1 MISQNGT
8 EEVRSIGRYRIDE
21 PIGEGAMAHVHRAH
35 DPSIDRPI
43 AIKLLKSEF
52 RSDSEV
58 SRRFLS
64 ESRAAGMLS
73 HANIVTIYD
82 VGEADGT
89 PYIAMEYVDGV
100 PLEDMLAA
108 QGRMTADKV
117 AMLGAQIA
125 SALAYAHA
133 QGVVHR
139 DIKPSNILICDNGRT
154 AKLLDFGIARID
166 GRDVAASQR
175 HAART
180 QAGAVLGTPR
190 YMSPEQAL
198 GLPVDAR
205 SDLFSLGV
213 VLYEMVTG
221 KIAFTGA
228 GLATLAIQIA
238 QEQPLEIARHVPDCP
253 KGLRFL
259 IGKLLAK
266 KPDQRFADAAQVAQA
281 LRREYDAA
289 TGELAQPQEGLIKRY
304 RLPLLLGLSTLLAL
318 GAGVDFVVKQEKAVM
333 QDMALTSGSSIA
345 SFVARNAALHVAEN
359 AGRRAAEQDWA
370 PLQAFAVA
378 AASDPSLRNLVIT
391 DEHDVIRASSN
402 PRLIGRRYHAVPGE
416 AAVSLAAGSAVTE
429 TPGGFRFVQPVRYAG
444 VPFGKVDVIIERGPL
459 DTAQR
464 TATLLLAGFAVF
476 VTLVLGVCSAA
487 SVRIWSRPLHRLQR
501 ALDDV
506 TAGNLSFRI
515 SHRRKDEIGG
525 LFDAMNRMVASLAD
539 RQDHVATALA
549 DAEHAMLMTRIDPMV
564 AADAAAQ
571 HGKKVA

>member
-1 MISQNGT
+1 MISQNGP
-8 EEVRSIGRYRIDE
+8 EEMNWIGRYRIDE

-35 DPSIDRPI
+35 DPSIDRAI
-43 AIKLLKSEF
+43 AIKLLKPEF

-58 SRRFLS
+58 ARRFLS

-100 PLEDMLAA
+100 PLDDLLAA
-108 QGRMTADKV
+108 NGRMTADKV

-166 GRDVAASQR
+166 GRDAAASQR
-175 HAART
+175 HASRT
-180 QAGAVLGTPR
+180 QVGAVLGTPR

-198 GLPVDAR
+198 GLPVDGR

-221 KIAFTGA
+221 KIAFTGT

-281 LRREYDAA
+281 LRREFDAA
-289 TGELAQPQEGLIKRY
+289 TGELDRRQEGVIQRY
-304 RLPLLLGLSTLLAL
+304 RMPLLLGVSTLLAL
-318 GAGVDFVVKQEKAVM
+318 GTGVDFVVQREKAVM

-359 AGRRAAEQDWA
+359 AGRPAAEQDWA

-378 AASDPSLRNLVIT
+378 AASDPRLRNLVIA
-391 DEHDVIRASSN
+391 DERNIIRASSN
-402 PRLIGRRYHAVPGE
+402 PHLLGKRYHAAAE
-416 AAVSLAAGSAVTE
+416 APLASAAGSAVTQ
-429 TPGGFRFVQPVRYAG
+429 TRGGFRFVQPVRYAG
-444 VPFGKVDVIIERGPL
+444 VPFGKVDVIIERGSL
-459 DTAQR
+459 DAAQR
-464 TATLLLAGFAVF
+464 TATLLLAGFAIF
-476 VTLVLGVCSAA
+476 VTLVLAICSAA
-487 SVRIWSRPLHRLQR
+487 AVRIWSRPLRRLRR

-515 SHRRKDEIGG
+515 SHRRRDEIGG
-525 LFDAMNRMVASLAD
+525 LFDSMNRMVASLAD
-539 RQDHVATALA
+539 RHDHVATALA
-549 DAEHAMLMTRIDPMV
+549 DAERAMLMTRIEPMT
-564 AADAAAQ
+564 ADAAAQ
-571 HGKKVA
+571 SQQKVA

>member
-1 MISQNGT
+1 MTQ
-8 EEVRSIGRYRIDE
+8 IGRYRIDE
-21 PIGEGAMAHVHRAH
+21 LIGEGAMAHVHRAH

-43 AIKLLKSEF
+43 AIKLLKAEF
-52 RSDSEV
+52 RADSEIA
-58 SRRFLS
+58 RRFLS

-89 PYIAMEYVDGV
+89 PYIAMEYVDGC
-100 PLEDMLAA
+100 PLDELLAA
-108 QGRMTADKV
+108 HGRMTADKV

-139 DIKPSNILICDNGRT
+139 DIKPSNILICDNGKT

-166 GRDVAASQR
+166 SRDISSAHRQ
-175 HAART
+175 AART

-198 GLPVDAR
+198 GMPVDAR

-213 VLYEMVTG
+213 LLYEMVTG
-221 KIAFTGA
+221 KIAFTGT
-228 GLATLAIQIA
+228 GIATLAIQIA

-266 KPDQRFADAAQVAQA
+266 KPEQRFADATEVAQA

-289 TGELAQPQEGLIKRY
+289 TGDLEQRQEGLIQRY
-304 RLPLLLGLSTLLAL
+304 KMPLLLAASALLAL
-318 GAGVDFVVKQEKAVM
+318 GSGVNFVVQREKMVM

-359 AGRRAAEQDWA
+359 AGRPAAQQDWA

-378 AASDPSLRNLVIT
+378 AASDPSLRHLVIA
-391 DEHDVIRASSN
+391 DERNIIRASSN
-402 PRLIGRRYHAVPGE
+402 PRLLGTSYKQAASAEAPLPSTAD
-416 AAVSLAAGSAVTE
+416 AAVTQ
-429 TPGGFRFVQPVRYAG
+429 TQGGIRFVQPVRYAG
-444 VPFGKVDVIIERGPL
+444 VPFGKVDVVMERGPL
-459 DTAQR
+459 DRAER
-464 TATLLLAGFAVF
+464 TASLLFTGFAIF
-476 VTLVLGVCSAA
+476 VTLVLAICSAA
-487 SVRIWSRPLHRLQR
+487 SVRIWSRPLRRLQR

-515 SHRRKDEIGG
+515 SHRRKDEIGD
-525 LFDAMNRMVASLAD
+525 LFDAMNRMVASMAD
-539 RQDHVATALA
+539 RQDYVATALA
-549 DAEHAMLMTRIDPMV
+549 DAEQAMLMTRVEPAP
-564 AADAAAQ
+564 AADAAARK
-571 HGKKVA
+571 GAA

>member
-1 MISQNGT
+1 MISQNGP
-8 EEVRSIGRYRIDE
+8 EEMSWIGRYRIDE

-43 AIKLLKSEF
+43 AIKLLKPEF
-52 RSDSEV
+52 RSDGEV

-100 PLEDMLAA
+100 PLDDLLAA
-108 QGRMTADKV
+108 QGRLTADKV
-117 AMLGAQIA
+117 AVLGAQIA
-125 SALAYAHA
+125 SALAYAHE

-139 DIKPSNILICDNGRT
+139 DIKPSNILICDHGRT

-198 GLPVDAR
+198 GLAVDAR

-221 KIAFTGA
+221 KIAFTGT

-281 LRREYDAA
+281 LRREFDAA
-289 TGELAQPQEGLIKRY
+289 TGDLDQRQEGRMQRY
-304 RLPLLLGLSTLLAL
+304 RMPFLLGLSTLLAL
-318 GAGVDFVVKQEKAVM
+318 STGVDFVVQREKAVV
-333 QDMALTSGSSIA
+333 QEMALTSGSSIA

-359 AGRRAAEQDWA
+359 AGRPAAEQDWA

-378 AASDPSLRNLVIT
+378 AASDPSLRHLVIA
-391 DEHDVIRASSN
+391 DERNIIRAASN
-402 PRLIGRRYHAVPGE
+402 PRLLGTRYE
-416 AAVSLAAGSAVTE
+416 AATAEAPLSSAAGSAVTQ
-429 TPGGFRFVQPVRYAG
+429 TQGGFRFVQPVRYAG
-444 VPFGKVDVIIERGPL
+444 VPFGKVDVVIERGSL
-459 DTAQR
+459 DMAQR

-476 VTLVLGVCSAA
+476 VTLVLAICSAA
-487 SVRIWSRPLHRLQR
+487 SVRIWSRPLRRLRR

-525 LFDAMNRMVASLAD
+525 LFDSLNRMVASLAD
-539 RQDHVATALA
+539 RHDNVATALA
-549 DAEHAMLMTRIDPMV
+549 DAERAMLMTRIDPMT
-564 AADAAAQ
+564 AADAAVQ
-571 HGKKVA
+571 KKKVA

>member
-1 MISQNGT
+1 MSW
-8 EEVRSIGRYRIDE
+8 IGRYRIDE

-43 AIKLLKSEF
+43 AIKLLKPEF

-100 PLEDMLAA
+100 PLDDLLAA
-108 QGRMTADKV
+108 QGRLTADKV
-117 AMLGAQIA
+117 AVLGAQIA
-125 SALAYAHA
+125 SALAYAHE

-139 DIKPSNILICDNGRT
+139 DIKPSNILICDNGKT

-166 GRDVAASQR
+166 GRDVAASER

-198 GLPVDAR
+198 GLAVDAR

-221 KIAFTGA
+221 KIAFTGT

-281 LRREYDAA
+281 LRREFDAA
-289 TGELAQPQEGLIKRY
+289 TGDLDQRQEGRMQRY
-304 RLPLLLGLSTLLAL
+304 RMPFLLGLSTLLAL
-318 GAGVDFVVKQEKAVM
+318 GTGVDFVVQREKAVM
-333 QDMALTSGSSIA
+333 QEMALTSGSSIA

-359 AGRRAAEQDWA
+359 AGRPAAEQDWA

-378 AASDPSLRNLVIT
+378 AASDPSLRHLVIA
-391 DEHDVIRASSN
+391 DERNIIRAASN
-402 PRLIGRRYHAVPGE
+402 PRLLGTRYQAATAE
-416 AAVSLAAGSAVTE
+416 APLSSAAGSAVTQ
-429 TPGGFRFVQPVRYAG
+429 TRGGFRFVQPVRYAG
-444 VPFGKVDVIIERGPL
+444 VPFGKVDVVIERGSL
-459 DTAQR
+459 DMAQR

-476 VTLVLGVCSAA
+476 VTLVLAICSAA
-487 SVRIWSRPLHRLQR
+487 SVRIWSRPLRRLRR

-525 LFDAMNRMVASLAD
+525 LFDSLNRMVASLAD
-539 RQDHVATALA
+539 RHDNVATALA
-549 DAEHAMLMTRIDPMV
+549 DAERAMLMTRIDPMT
-564 AADAAAQ
+564 AADAAGQ
-571 HGKKVA
+571 KKKKVA

>member
-1 MISQNGT
+1 MT
-8 EEVRSIGRYRIDE
+8 WVGRYRIDE
-21 PIGEGAMAHVHRAH
+21 LIGEGAMAHVHRAH

-43 AIKLLKSEF
+43 AIKLLKPEF
-52 RSDSEV
+52 RADSEIT
-58 SRRFLS
+58 RRFLS

-89 PYIAMEYVDGV
+89 PYIAMEYIDGC
-100 PLEDMLAA
+100 PLDEMLAA
-108 QGRMTADKV
+108 QGRMTADK
-117 AMLGAQIA
+117 AALLGAQIA

-139 DIKPSNILICDNGRT
+139 DIKPSNILICGNGRT

-166 GRDVAASQR
+166 GRDTSSAQR
-175 HAART
+175 QAART

-198 GLPVDAR
+198 GMPVDAR

-221 KIAFTGA
+221 KVAFTGA

-259 IGKLLAK
+259 ITKLLAK
-266 KPDQRFADAAQVAQA
+266 KPDQRFADAGEVADA

-289 TGELAQPQEGLIKRY
+289 TGEMDQRQEGWVQRY
-304 RLPLLLGLSTLLAL
+304 RMPLLLAASVLLAL
-318 GAGVDFVVKQEKAVM
+318 GSGINFVVQREKAVM
-333 QDMALTSGSSIA
+333 QDMALASGSSIA

-359 AGRRAAEQDWA
+359 AGRPATEQDWA

-378 AASDPSLRNLVIT
+378 AASDPSLRKLVIA
-391 DEHDVIRASSN
+391 DEHDIIRAASN
-402 PRLIGRRYHAVPGE
+402 PRLLGTRYRPG
-416 AAVSLAAGSAVTE
+416 AAADETPLPRTAGSAVTL
-429 TPGGFRFVQPVRYAG
+429 TDGGMRFVQPVRYAG
-444 VPFGKVDVIIERGPL
+444 VPFGKVDVVMERGQL
-459 DTAQR
+459 DRAQR
-464 TATLLLAGFAVF
+464 TASLLFAGFAIF
-476 VTLVLGVCSAA
+476 VTLVLGLCTAA
-487 SVRIWSRPLHRLQR
+487 SVRIWSRPLRRLKR
-501 ALDDV
+501 AMEDV

-515 SHRRKDEIGG
+515 SHRRKDEIGD
-525 LFDAMNRMVASLAD
+525 LFDTMNRMVASMAD
-539 RQDHVATALA
+539 RQEYVATALA
-549 DAEHAMLMTRIDPMV
+549 DAERAMLMTRIDP
-564 AADAAAQ
+564 AASAAAAPRK
-571 HGKKVA
+571 GAA